1 MMESAAALG
10 TKLTE
15 KTPPAA
21 AAAAQS
27 IQQLLNVLLNKSRV
41 MAGILEIQTAARFV
55 TTHHTITSPRRCDDD
70 GDAIAVKVF

>member
-15 KTPPAA
+15 MTRA

-27 IQQLLNVLLNKSRV
+27 IQQLLNVLLKSRV
-41 MAGILEIQTAARFV
+41 MVGII
-55 TTHHTITSPRRCDDD
+55 
-70 GDAIAVKVF
+70 